1 MFLWSSNVV
10 ECHFHII
17 FLDLMWSVWDINL
30 GENVNKFKKLMHQ
43 RQKNGREYLGDN
55 NVLVGGF

>member
-1 MFLWSSNVV
+1 M
-10 ECHFHII
+10 ECHFYII